1 MRVGE
6 QESTVRRA
14 GLGLRRAA
22 TLAALLSS
30 VVGCGLGVA
39 RADDAWPGP
48 TVPAKAPK
56 DVKVGVVAC
65 GAQFRG
71 CYAPALAAAEA
82 AKALGWTVTIYDG
95 AGTQE
100 KQNGGM
106 LDALSSGANLLLTA
120 ALDPDLI
127 QLGLSKAK
135 EAGVPVVSSS
145 AGTDTPNPVIT
156 PPNGGLKY
164 VTDVGTDFPAAGRGL
179 GDFAVKDSG
188 GKANVVVYEDDEYP
202 SSVAS
207 LRGFVD
213 VIKTCPRLQG
223 VGHREDDR
231 VTGRFRRSDGCRLSS
246 GPS

>member
-1 MRVGE
+1 M
-6 QESTVRRA
+6 
-14 GLGLRRAA
+14 
-22 TLAALLSS
+22 LAALVSS
-30 VVGCGLGVA
+30 VVWCGLNVA
-39 RADDAWPGP
+39 RADDSWPGP

-56 DVKVGVVAC
+56 DIKVGVVAC
-65 GAQFRG
+65 GAKFRG

-82 AKALGWTVTIYDG
+82 ATALGWTVTVYDG

-156 PPNGGLKY
+156 PPKQICNRRRDRLPGGWTRPRRLRCQ
-164 VTDVGTDFPAAGRGL
+164 GIRWQGRCC
-179 GDFAVKDSG
+179 
-188 GKANVVVYEDDEYP
+188 
-202 SSVAS
+202 
-207 LRGFVD
+207 R
-213 VIKTCPRLQG
+213 I
-223 VGHREDDR
+223 
-231 VTGRFRRSDGCRLSS
+231 RRR
-246 GPS
+246 